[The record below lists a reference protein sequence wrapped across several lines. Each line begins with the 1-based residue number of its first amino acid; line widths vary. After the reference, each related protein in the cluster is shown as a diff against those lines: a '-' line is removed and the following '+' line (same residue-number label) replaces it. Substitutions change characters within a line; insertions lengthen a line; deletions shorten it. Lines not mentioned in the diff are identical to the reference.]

1 MSGPV
6 LENED
11 TAIAKTSPSVSVA
24 VTEMK
29 AAGQGTRA
37 ECHQVSG
44 SSHRLEAVGSRIL
57 PLSLTMKRA
66 DASLEGLSDFRLASQ
81 APKSMITFRLVLLL

>member
-11 TAIAKTSPSVSVA
+11 TAIAKTSPSVSVS

-29 AAGQGTRA
+29 AAAQGTRA

-57 PLSLTMKRA
+57 PLSLTMKQEQMRLWK
-66 DASLEGLSDFRLASQ
+66 DFLTSDLHLRHQSQ
-81 APKSMITFRLVLLL
+81 

>member
-11 TAIAKTSPSVSVA
+11 TSIAKTSPSVPVA

-37 ECHQVSG
+37 KCHQVSG
-44 SSHRLEAVGSRIL
+44 NSHPLKAVGSRIL
-57 PLSLTMKRA
+57 PLSLTIKQKWTC
-66 DASLEGLSDFRLASQ
+66 LQKDFLTSVLHLRHQSQ
-81 APKSMITFRLVLLL
+81 

>member
-57 PLSLTMKRA
+57 PLSLTMKQEQMRLWK
-66 DASLEGLSDFRLASQ
+66 DFLTSDLHLRHQSQ
-81 APKSMITFRLVLLL
+81 